1 MVEYFHK
8 GGPVM
13 WPLLGLLTIALIFV
27 IVKFWILLHAKINKD
42 KFIDKMLASL
52 DKKNVDAAINECE
65 KTRGP
70 IAAVIHAALLRANK
84 KLGQIERA
92 VENAAAIEMSFL
104 EKGMWVL
111 STVVSIAPMLGF
123 LGTVWGMIVAFDQI
137 AKAGDI
143 IPSQVA
149 GGISIALIT
158 TLSGLAIAIPIQFFY
173 NIFVNMVDKMVID
186 MEDSANSVVE
196 KMIEENLIEQE

>member
-8 GGPVM
+8 GGPIM
-13 WPLLGLLTIALIFV
+13 WPLLAIFGIGMIFV
-27 IVKFWILLHAKINKD
+27 IIKFWILFRSKIKKKKFLSNLMEHLGNKD
-42 KFIDKMLASL
+42 
-52 DKKNVDAAINECE
+52 VDQAVEMCE
-65 KTRGP
+65 ETRGP
-70 IAAVIHAALLRANK
+70 IASVIHAALLRAGK
-84 KLGQIERA
+84 GLDQIERA
-92 VENAAAIEMSFL
+92 IENAAAIEMSFL

-111 STVVSIAPMLGF
+111 STIVSVAPMLGF
-123 LGTVWGMIVAFDQI
+123 LGTVYGMILSFRKI
-137 AKAGDI
+137 AEAGDI

-173 NIFVNMVDKMVID
+173 NVFVNMVDNMVID

-196 KMIEENLIEQE
+196 KMLEEDLAGEE